1 MTAIIANFARLPDN
15 NLKHML
21 GAVHMELDRQL
32 NCKYCQSPS
41 DGAEYCCE
49 ACKVLDTQVGP
60 LNLAEANPFA
70 YLDEPQFKA
79 LYKQDESKD
88 YDYLIFAEGMHC
100 SSCVHL
106 LEKLPEFCPGILEAR
121 ANFGQSTIAVK
132 LSKDA
137 SLAKAVQSIA
147 ELGYTPK
154 ILSPEDNIQEKYKEE
169 NRTFLKRIAVA
180 GFCAGNIM
188 LFTIPI
194 YAGLEGS
201 WAHVFNAVGLA
212 LFLPILF
219 YSAIPFYQGSVNALK
234 FRMMNVDLPI
244 TIAMLSGFVFS
255 TWNFI
260 QKQDGI
266 YYDSTASFLFLILS
280 ARYLLKRVQQ
290 NYLAP
295 ARMQTYFKDQTYE
308 RIEDSHTSLVPWNQ
322 IKMGDRI
329 LLKQGQTLP
338 TDCELLSEQAT
349 VDLSLFNGESLP
361 QVYSAGMTLLGG
373 TQLLS
378 ESVTVR
384 AVSHFEQSQIGK
396 LFTDLDQK
404 SYQKSDFVSLTDRLS
419 QRLIAVVFGL
429 AAVFA
434 ILYSFVNPFEAFQRA
449 LALIVVACPCALAFG
464 SPLTLGLAVKKAQR
478 LGILMKSANTFE
490 KILNLK
496 NVFFDKT
503 GTLTEGNLTLVK
515 STPEALP
522 VSVQQIVLALEA
534 HSHHPVAFA
543 IRKAW
548 SHLPAAKNVSDVQEI
563 LGQGVRGYVG
573 HDLYEVF
580 PYNTALPGSQI
591 AIEVLKNHRSLCQ
604 IFFADRMREDS
615 EQIVKQLQARGLHTF
630 LISGDKTFRAK
641 DAAQRCN
648 IPLQN
653 AYGDLTPQAKF
664 ELIKN
669 YSNTCMIGDGA
680 NDSLS
685 LQNATVG
692 IAVKGSVDLSLQHAD
707 IYFTRGGLQPLM
719 DLFALT
725 EKTRNVLARTLTVS
739 LVYNCLGGA
748 AALLGFINPMMAAI
762 LMPISSVLIVLTS
775 LWGMR

>member
-1 MTAIIANFARLPDN
+1 
-15 NLKHML
+15 
-21 GAVHMELDRQL
+21 MELDRHL
-32 NCKYCQSPS
+32 TCKYCQSPS
-41 DGAEYCCE
+41 NGAEYCCE
-49 ACKVLDTQVGP
+49 ACKVLDTQIGP
-60 LNLAEANPFA
+60 LKLAQDNPFA
-70 YLDEPQFKA
+70 HLDQPQFKS
-79 LYKQDESKD
+79 LYKQNEQKD

-121 ANFGQSTIAVK
+121 TNFGQSTIAVK
-132 LSKDA
+132 LSETG
-137 SLAKAVQSIA
+137 SLAKTMQSIA

-154 ILSPEDNIQEKYKEE
+154 ILSPEDNLQEKYKDE
-169 NRTFLKRIAVA
+169 NRVFIKRIAVA

-201 WAHVFNAVGLA
+201 WVQIFNGLSLA
-212 LFLPILF
+212 LFLPILL
-219 YSAIPFYQGSVNALK
+219 YSAIPFYQGTVNALK

-244 TIAMLSGFVFS
+244 TIAMLSGFAFS

-260 QKQDGI
+260 HQQEGI

-308 RIEDSHTSLVPWNQ
+308 RLTADHTDLIPWNQ
-322 IKMGDRI
+322 IRLND
-329 LLKQGQTLP
+329 LLIIKQNQTLP
-338 TDCELLSEQAT
+338 TDCVLISEKAT

-361 QVYSAGMTLLGG
+361 QIYSSGMALLGG
-373 TQLLS
+373 TKLLS
-378 ESVTVR
+378 ENVKVQATST
-384 AVSHFEQSQIGK
+384 FDQSQIGK
-396 LFTDLDQK
+396 LFHDLDQK
-404 SYQKSDFVSLTDRLS
+404 SYQKSNFVSLTDRLA
-419 QRLIAVVFGL
+419 QKLIAIVFSL
-429 AAVFA
+429 AALFL
-434 ILYSFVNPFEAFQRA
+434 IIYSFVDPMQAFQRS
-449 LALIVVACPCALAFG
+449 LALIVIACPCALAFG

-490 KILNLK
+490 KILDLK

-503 GTLTEGNLTLVK
+503 GTLSEGTLTLAN
-515 STPEALP
+515 SAPQSLP
-522 VSVQQIVLALEA
+522 VSLQQIVLALEA
-534 HSHHPVAFA
+534 QSHHPIAFA
-543 IRKAW
+543 LRKAW
-548 SHLPAAKNVSDVQEI
+548 AHLPMAKNVTAAQEI
-563 LGQGVRGYVG
+563 VGQGVRGYVDG
-573 HDLYEVF
+573 DLYEIF

-591 AIEVLKNHRSLCQ
+591 AVEVLKNHRSVCQ
-604 IFFADRMREDS
+604 LYFADRLREDS
-615 EQIVKQLQARGLHTF
+615 PRIVHELQKRGLHTF
-630 LISGDKTFRAK
+630 LISGDKSYRAK
-641 DAAQRCN
+641 EAALRCN
-648 IPLQN
+648 IPSQN
-653 AYGDLTPQAKF
+653 AHGDLTPQDKY

-669 YSNTCMIGDGA
+669 YPNSCMIGDGA

-685 LQNATVG
+685 LQQATVG